1 MRNLIERLLHSPK
14 IGEVVRFGIVGVAA
28 TAIHYG
34 IYLLLNLWINVN
46 ISYTIG
52 YVTSFICNFLLSNYF
67 TFKTKPTAKKGAG
80 FAFSHAINWGM
91 QLVLLNVFMW
101 LGVCEIWAPLPTWCI
116 TIPVNFLLVRFF
128 LKK

>member
-1 MRNLIERLLHSPK
+1 MKEKIERF
-14 IGEVVRFGIVGVAA
+14 IGSQKFGEMIRFGIVGVVA

-46 ISYTIG
+46 VSYTIG
-52 YVTSFICNFLLSNYF
+52 YVTSFVCNFLLSNYF

-80 FAFSHAINWGM
+80 FAFSHAVNWGM
-91 QLVLLNVFMW
+91 QILLLNAFMW
-101 LGVCEIWAPLPTWCI
+101 LGVSESWAPLPTWCI
-116 TIPVNFLLVRFF
+116 TIPMNFLLVRFF